1 MADKRSCREY
11 CRFSQYCHREGEL
24 GLDPEDCPAAWR
36 IEDLMENKPEEA
48 EEQKNEL

>member
-1 MADKRSCREY
+1 MANCKSY
-11 CRFSQYCHREGEL
+11 CRFAQYCHAEGEEK
-24 GLDPEDCPAAWR
+24 LDPEDCPAAWR